1 MELKTE
7 KVENMCG
14 GEGHVIIKHI
24 LGEKELNG
32 KCGLYAQVTIEPG
45 CSLGYHE
52 HHNESETY
60 YILSGQGDYDDN
72 GTVRP
77 VKAGDVTFTPD
88 NHGHGLKNTGDT
100 DLVFMALIIL
110 FPFLL
115 VIMFRSRVTD
125 VALITLSISSLAET
139 HYLSS
144 TLTTWREI

>member
-1 MELKTE
+1 MKEKIVKRKNTFSESEAAMELKAE
-7 KVENMCG
+7 KIENMCG

-77 VKAGDVTFTPD
+77 VKTGDVTFTPD

-100 DLVFMALIIL
+100 DLVFMALII
-110 FPFLL
+110 F
-115 VIMFRSRVTD
+115 D
-125 VALITLSISSLAET
+125 
-139 HYLSS
+139 
-144 TLTTWREI
+144 